1 MESPLYRTDA
11 LRVLEHRASQGQ
23 PPGTLMQRAG
33 HAAAAWILQRH
44 PQAARIVVLCGPGN
58 NGGDGYVCAT
68 ALKAAGRAV
77 TCVALAPAAA
87 DDARAA
93 VLQWQSAG
101 GRTLDALPAADS
113 CDLGIDALFGIGLA
127 RPLSGPWLD
136 AARWLNALPGGCVA
150 LDVPSGL
157 DADTGAWVGGVPG
170 VQARATISF
179 LAAKPG
185 LFTAE
190 GVDACG
196 TVVLDSLGVDASASD
211 GALNRPSAFASVL
224 TPRARNTHK
233 GRFGNVLVVGGA
245 VGMVGAPLLAAR
257 AALRL
262 GAGRVYVDAI
272 GSAIDLDL
280 TTPELMFRRADTLD
294 EPRVTVI
301 GCGLGIGSE
310 AHRHLAAALARA
322 EPCVIDADA
331 LNLLAADTALR
342 AALAPT
348 KSPRV
353 LTPHPLEAARLMGVD
368 VVTVQADRVRAAQA
382 LARQTDAIVVLKGA
396 GTVIADA
403 QRCWINP
410 TGGPALASAG
420 TGDVLAG
427 MIAAL
432 LAQGY
437 PTVEAVL
444 AAVWLHGRAADEFG
458 ADIGLI
464 AGDVAP
470 RAAQVLASLRR
481 R

>member
-11 LRVLEHRASQGQ
+11 LRALERRIAQGL

-68 ALKAAGRAV
+68 ALKAAGRSV

-93 VLQWQSAG
+93 ALQWQAAG
-101 GRTLDALPAADS
+101 GRTLDALPAADA

-127 RPLSGPWLD
+127 RPLAGAWRD
-136 AARWLNALPGGCVA
+136 AADWLSALPGGCVA

-170 VQARATISF
+170 VRARTTISF

-190 GVDACG
+190 GADACG
-196 TVVLDSLGVDASASD
+196 TVVLDALGAAVPASE
-211 GALNRPSAFASVL
+211 GALNAPAAFAGVRA
-224 TPRARNTHK
+224 PRARNTHK
-233 GRFGNVLVVGGA
+233 GRFGNVQVVGGA
-245 VGMVGAPLLAAR
+245 AGMVGAPLLAAR

-272 GSAIDLDL
+272 GSAIDLDPAM
-280 TTPELMFRRADTLD
+280 PELMFRRADTLD
-294 EPRVTVI
+294 EPRITVI
-301 GCGLGIGSE
+301 GCGLGTGSE
-310 AHRHLAAALARA
+310 AERHLAAVLARA

-331 LNLLAADTALR
+331 LNLLSADTGLR
-342 AALAPT
+342 AALTAT
-348 KSPRV
+348 KSARV

-368 VVTVQADRVRAAQA
+368 AATVQADRVRAAQA
-382 LARQTDAIVVLKGA
+382 LARQTGAIVVLKGA

-403 QRCWINP
+403 QRYWINP

-458 ADIGLI
+458 ADVGLI